1 MLELNIKIFD
11 GECAAILGVLGNLPY
26 RQVAPLIDKITT
38 QAEEQKRLADERHA
52 AAARGVAAAGE
63 APE

>member
-1 MLELNIKIFD
+1 MQLNIQLSAE
-11 GECAAILGVLGNLPY
+11 ECAAIIGVLGNLPY
-26 RQVAPLIDKITT
+26 RQVALLIDKITT

-52 AAARGVAAAGE
+52 ASARDVAAAGE